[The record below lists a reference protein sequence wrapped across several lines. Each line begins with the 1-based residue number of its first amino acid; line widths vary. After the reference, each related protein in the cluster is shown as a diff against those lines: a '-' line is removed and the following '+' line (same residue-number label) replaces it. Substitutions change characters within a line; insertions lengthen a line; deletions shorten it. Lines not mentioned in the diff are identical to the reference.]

1 MGTVFIYIISFII
14 QSNVIVC
21 GNSSVYHIDS
31 NCEGLSNC
39 KSKLSYVSITSLSK
53 SNRLCGYENEK
64 VLVCGNSSVFH
75 KDENCKGLSNCKSGI
90 KKVNLSSVVNSKK
103 FCGWEN
109 NTNYNQLENADKI
122 KINKVSN
129 EDDYSDTLMIFIGLI
144 FLGFLIYLATNYN
157 SPKLKKEE
165 NYLEDRLSKLEQ
177 NRFDESKVNEFI
189 NSKIKD
195 LEKRKFSSKIQIL
208 KNTEHISYLESKLSE
223 ANNYIII
230 TSGWITKSVV
240 NDEFVGLLKTKIH
253 QNVKVLF
260 VYGYKFN
267 RKHNG
272 SDDALIKS
280 LKELSNKSNGHFLIK
295 EIPSNKQG
303 NHSKCLIFDNKEA
316 AIGSYNW
323 LSTGKNSFNID
334 KSVIIQDASEVKKEA
349 IHFLNYFDLTGW
361 ANS

>member
-1 MGTVFIYIISFII
+1 MGIIYIYIISFFI

-21 GNSSVYHIDS
+21 GSSNVFHIDP

-64 VLVCGNSSVFH
+64 VLICGNSSVFH

-90 KKVNLSSVVNSKK
+90 KKVNLSSIVNSKK
-103 FCGWEN
+103 FCGWERGESN
-109 NTNYNQLENADKI
+109 NISKVAENT
-122 KINKVSN
+122 KVNIASKEGN
-129 EDDYSDTLMIFIGLI
+129 YSDSLMFFIGLI
-144 FLGFLIYLATNYN
+144 LLGFLIYLAVNYKN
-157 SPKLKKEE
+157 TPLKNEE

-189 NSKIKD
+189 NTKIKE

-208 KNTEHISYLESKLSE
+208 KNTEHISYLESKLTE
-223 ANNYIII
+223 AKGYIII

-240 NDEFVGLLKTKIH
+240 DDRFVELLKRKIH

-267 RKHNG
+267 SKHNG
-272 SDDALIKS
+272 SDDMVIKR
-280 LKELSNKSNGHFLIK
+280 LKEISINSNGCFLIK

-323 LSTGKNSFNID
+323 LSTGKKSYNVD
-334 KSVIIQDASEVKKEA
+334 KSVIIKDSFEVKKEA
-349 IHFLNYFDLTGW
+349 LHFLNYFNLTSW

>member
-1 MGTVFIYIISFII
+1 
-14 QSNVIVC
+14 
-21 GNSSVYHIDS
+21 
-31 NCEGLSNC
+31 
-39 KSKLSYVSITSLSK
+39 
-53 SNRLCGYENEK
+53 
-64 VLVCGNSSVFH
+64 
-75 KDENCKGLSNCKSGI
+75 
-90 KKVNLSSVVNSKK
+90 
-103 FCGWEN
+103 
-109 NTNYNQLENADKI
+109 
-122 KINKVSN
+122 
-129 EDDYSDTLMIFIGLI
+129 MIFIGLI

-165 NYLEDRLSKLEQ
+165 IYLEDRLSKLEQ

-240 NDEFVGLLKTKIH
+240 NDEFVGLLKRKIH

-272 SDDALIKS
+272 SDDALIKRNKIRALLCMQNGCQS
-280 LKELSNKSNGHFLIK
+280 AHPILQSIINISAELTSTQKKYDIK
-295 EIPSNKQG
+295 
-303 NHSKCLIFDNKEA
+303 
-316 AIGSYNW
+316 
-323 LSTGKNSFNID
+323 KNSINRLAR
-334 KSVIIQDASEVKKEA
+334 QRLRL
-349 IHFLNYFDLTGW
+349 HLH
-361 ANS
+361 